1 MNQNKVRYRVFV
13 KVFYPGLDSGGT
25 PEGLPEILTF
35 FELSQPSTRVESG
48 TVVVSTDK
56 I

>member
-1 MNQNKVRYRVFV
+1 MNQRLRFSKGLRPG
-13 KVFYPGLDSGGT
+13 FYPELDSGGT